1 MKTIVKMIFGSHL
14 YGTDT
19 ASSDKDY
26 KGVFMP
32 SKEQIY
38 LGRIPKSFNETTG
51 HDDSKNNS
59 NDIDTEIYSLH
70 YFIQLACE
78 GQTVALD
85 MLHTPKSKIIE
96 SSPLWEQIVLE
107 RDKFYTKNLRAFV
120 GYCRRQAS
128 KYGIKGSRLENAKS
142 VLDYLKQFN
151 EYEKLKNVWDNL
163 PKGEHI
169 HKMPAD
175 DNGVRMY
182 QVCGK
187 KLGETCELHYVI
199 DVLEKFYESYGK
211 RALMAMEN
219 KGIDWKAISH
229 AFRAAYETKQ
239 LLTENIITFPL
250 KNAKFVRD
258 IKEGKYHYQDVN
270 PQLEKLIDEVEEL
283 SNKSDLPEKVNRKY
297 WNKFLINEVE
307 YYLNRKIDYDIAN
320 YDSYHIIKP
329 KENENGKPDN

>member
-1 MKTIVKMIFGSHL
+1 MIFGSHL
-14 YGTDT
+14 YGTDN
-19 ASSDKDY
+19 ANSDKDY

-38 LGRIPKSFNETTG
+38 LGKIPKSYNETTG
-51 HDDSKNNS
+51 HNDSKNNS

-70 YFIQLACE
+70 YFIELACQ

-85 MLHTPKSKIIE
+85 MLHAPKSKLIE
-96 SSPLWEQIVLE
+96 TSPLWEKLVSEKE
-107 RDKFYTKNLRAFV
+107 RFYTKNLSAFV

-163 PKGEHI
+163 PEGEHI
-169 HKMPAD
+169 HKLLPD

-199 DVLEKFYESYGK
+199 DVLEKFYDSYGK
-211 RALMAMEN
+211 RARMAMEN

-229 AFRAAYETKQ
+229 AFRAAYQTKQ
-239 LLTENIITFPL
+239 LLIENTITFPL
-250 KNAKFVRD
+250 KQAKFLREV
-258 IKEGKYHYQDVN
+258 KEGKHNYQDIY
-270 PQLEKLIDEVEEL
+270 PKLEALIEKIEWL
-283 SNKSDLPEKVNRKY
+283 SEASDLPKKVNRKY
-297 WNKFLINEVE
+297 WNNFLMNEVE
-307 YYLNRKIDYDIAN
+307 YYLNRQIDYDLIEMN
-320 YDSYHIIKP
+320 NYHIIKT
-329 KENENGKPDN
+329 

>member
-1 MKTIVKMIFGSHL
+1 
-14 YGTDT
+14 
-19 ASSDKDY
+19 
-26 KGVFMP
+26 
-32 SKEQIY
+32 
-38 LGRIPKSFNETTG
+38 
-51 HDDSKNNS
+51 
-59 NDIDTEIYSLH
+59 
-70 YFIQLACE
+70 
-78 GQTVALD
+78 
-85 MLHTPKSKIIE
+85 
-96 SSPLWEQIVLE
+96 
-107 RDKFYTKNLRAFV
+107 
-120 GYCRRQAS
+120 
-128 KYGIKGSRLENAKS
+128 
-142 VLDYLKQFN
+142 
-151 EYEKLKNVWDNL
+151 
-163 PKGEHI
+163 
-169 HKMPAD
+169 MPAD

-283 SNKSDLPEKVNRKY
+283 KSASESIKPGVLTLEQKDAVKNYFAKASDLLQKMN
-297 WNKFLINEVE
+297 
-307 YYLNRKIDYDIAN
+307 
-320 YDSYHIIKP
+320 
-329 KENENGKPDN
+329 

>member
-14 YGTDT
+14 YGTDN
-19 ASSDKDY
+19 ANSDKDY

-38 LGRIPKSFNETTG
+38 LGKIPKSYNETTG
-51 HDDSKNNS
+51 HNDSKNNS

-70 YFIQLACE
+70 YFIELACQ

-85 MLHTPKSKIIE
+85 MLHAPKSKLIE
-96 SSPLWEQIVLE
+96 TSPLWEKLVSE
-107 RDKFYTKNLRAFV
+107 RERFYTKNLSAFV

-169 HKMPAD
+169 HKLLPD
-175 DNGVRMY
+175 DNDVRMY

-199 DVLEKFYESYGK
+199 DVLEKFYDSYGK
-211 RALMAMEN
+211 RARMAMEN

-229 AFRAAYETKQ
+229 AFRAAYQTKQ
-239 LLTENIITFPL
+239 LLTENTITFPL
-250 KNAKFVRD
+250 KQAKFLREV
-258 IKEGKYHYQDVN
+258 KEGKCNYQDIY
-270 PQLEKLIDEVEEL
+270 PELENLINEIEIL
-283 SNKSDLPEKVNRKY
+283 SQKSSLPEKVNRKY
-297 WNKFLINEVE
+297 WNMFLINEVE
-307 YYLNRKIDYDIAN
+307 YYLNRQIDYNLIDKN
-320 YDSYHIIKP
+320 SYHIIKC
-329 KENENGKPDN
+329 KGQ